1 MFKVNNKP
9 PERSH
14 WHGFDVFIVNLEHIS
29 HLCQVLLLVTNIML
43 CNSYQSYLQR
53 QNLMYMYVQQMV
65 YVRIVLCTSVSGVHI
80 FCSPKLGVGKIL
92 LMQRSSLI
100 KSGFDQ
106 RRESFERLVKAGSK
120 TKRILGSSSNFW
132 FSLVK
137 NYWMSF
143 MRRNARSIGW
153 L

>member
-53 QNLMYMYVQQMV
+53 QNLMYMHVQQMT

-106 RRESFERLVKAGSK
+106 RRESFERLVKTGSK

>member
-53 QNLMYMYVQQMV
+53 QNLMYMHVQQMT

-106 RRESFERLVKAGSK
+106 RRESFERLVKAGSN

-137 NYWMSF
+137 GKLLNVIYEEK
-143 MRRNARSIGW
+143 RKEY
-153 L
+153 